1 MAQFGA
7 FRGSTKAGRR
17 KENPMR
23 VLYLS
28 LMMSSLVAAAGCDRD
43 TSAGA
48 TSEPATRIVAEELA
62 EPLEAPAPRVEAP
75 PAAPRSQP
83 VARRAPAPEYRPV
96 ETVYA
101 PPQPRVVETTNIKRD
116 AAIGAGIGA
125 VVGAVAHRPN
135 RIKGAIVG
143 GVIGGA
149 AGAVVGATID
159 KSTRVIYP

>member
-1 MAQFGA
+1 
-7 FRGSTKAGRR
+7 
-17 KENPMR
+17 MR

-28 LMMSSLVAAAGCDRD
+28 LVMSSLVAAAGCDRD
-43 TSAGA
+43 TSAAA

-62 EPLEAPAPRVEAP
+62 APLDAPAPRVEAP
-75 PAAPRSQP
+75 PAPRRSQP
-83 VARRAPAPEYRPV
+83 VARREPVPEYRPV

-101 PPQPRVVETTNIKRD
+101 PPPQPRVVETTNIKRD

-159 KSTRVIYP
+159 KSTRVIYPQP